1 MNWTSI
7 NFQNKKE
14 SKILNG
20 LYDQLNSETL
30 FQLIEKKFVLFHLF
44 FKALMAQKK
53 YIRLPNSKQS
63 SRKRK
68 SHPVGES
75 AGILKIFE
83 SLIKGI
89 WKIFFKPN

>member
-30 FQLIEKKFVLFHLF
+30 FQLIEKKYVLFFL
-44 FKALMAQKK
+44 KNEVLIVQKK
-53 YIRLPNSKQS
+53 MN
-63 SRKRK
+63 
-68 SHPVGES
+68 E
-75 AGILKIFE
+75 
-83 SLIKGI
+83 
-89 WKIFFKPN
+89 